1 MSIEIYPED
10 FSTRYGMTHAIS
22 ITMTAFYNDIGKLM
36 LVAPIDDH
44 NIQALKVGNV
54 IYDTD
59 RKLTYILVNV
69 KIDTSYRRI
78 TANGYT
84 AEAILNRR
92 VASAKTKITNIESG
106 VYEAVNGNLRG
117 LESRIQTAPV
127 KGLEETYQ
135 GDDETTKDVDES
147 VVYGGQL
154 LDELTPVLEY
164 GELGR
169 RMLWDDT
176 TKKWTF
182 EVFKGIDRTQGIH
195 RVVFSTE
202 QGTAKDLICNDDDS
216 TFYTT
221 AFVRWDW
228 EDTVQ
233 MHLVGTCGASA
244 RELWIDSS
252 LSPEDGEDFAAMKK
266 RVLSD
271 AMDTLKEQI
280 RRKSFTVTIDPEDFG
295 RLYDMGDIV
304 SCVSIKYGV
313 EFNAR
318 VTGIKY
324 TLDATGE
331 KTEVTLGEP
340 ILTALE
346 ALKLNG

>member
-1 MSIEIYPED
+1 
-10 FSTRYGMTHAIS
+10 MT
-22 ITMTAFYNDIGKLM
+22 
-36 LVAPIDDH
+36 
-44 NIQALKVGNV
+44 
-54 IYDTD
+54 
-59 RKLTYILVNV
+59 
-69 KIDTSYRRI
+69 
-78 TANGYT
+78 
-84 AEAILNRR
+84 
-92 VASAKTKITNIESG
+92 
-106 VYEAVNGNLRG
+106 
-117 LESRIQTAPV
+117 
-127 KGLEETYQ
+127 
-135 GDDETTKDVDES
+135 
-147 VVYGGQL
+147 
-154 LDELTPVLEY
+154 
-164 GELGR
+164 GR
-169 RMLWDDT
+169 
-176 TKKWTF
+176 
-182 EVFKGIDRTQGIH
+182 

-202 QGTAKDLICNDDDS
+202 QRTAKDLICNDVDS

-233 MHLVGTCGASA
+233 MHLVGTCGVSA

-252 LSPEDGEDFAAMKK
+252 LSPEGGEDFAAMKK
-266 RVLSD
+266 RVISD

-304 SCVSIKYGV
+304 SCVSIRYGV